1 MRECWRIADSLWNCI
16 NPELPGI
23 FSRLE
28 VLGVP
33 WSQDIPGTTLDAI
46 YLGNHSGGKPPAP
59 IIQRWIVANECEPL
73 TSNQMDLLAGMIHAM
88 NAADWARLWA
98 AEIAEY
104 NPLSNYDMRE
114 TLEDEKTREETGE
127 GSVTYGKTK
136 SKSDSSTT
144 GYGSTET
151 RTDNLTDGYDS
162 TTTRTDN
169 LIDGYGSTETRTD
182 NLQTAR
188 TGTETT
194 ATSRTDTGTT
204 ESIHSVYGLN
214 SATGAPSDKDEG
226 ETSGSSTGQE
236 TLTHN
241 TTDSQTGTQ
250 ATGKTGSDTHT
261 GTQATAKTGSDTHT
275 GTQATAKTG
284 SDTFTGTGTET
295 EGGSDTREDSKTE
308 NESHSYTLTRAGNI
322 GVTTAQDMLTQERA
336 LRAWRFFYDR
346 VFPDVDR
353 LLTLCIY

>member
-16 NPELPGI
+16 DPEIPGI
-23 FSRLE
+23 FVRLE
-28 VLGVP
+28 ALGVP

-46 YLGNHSGGKPPAP
+46 YLGNHSGGKPPSP
-59 IIQRWIVANECEPL
+59 IIQRWIVSNDAEPL
-73 TSNQMDLLAGMIHAM
+73 TSNQMDLLAGMVHAM
-88 NAADWARLWA
+88 NAADWSRLWE
-98 AEIAEY
+98 AEVTEY
-104 NPLSNYDMRE
+104 SPLSNYDMRE
-114 TLEDEKTREETGE
+114 TLEDEKTREENGE

-136 SKSDSSTT
+136 STSDSSST

-151 RTDNLTDGYDS
+151 RTDNLTDGYNS
-162 TTTRTDN
+162 TT
-169 LIDGYGSTETRTD
+169 TRTD

-194 ATSRTDTGTT
+194 ATTRTDTGTT
-204 ESIHSVYGLN
+204 DNTHSVYGLN
-214 SATGAPSDKDEG
+214 STTGAPSDKDEG
-226 ETSGSSTGQE
+226 ETSGTSTGQE

-250 ATGKTGSDTHT
+250 ATARTGNDTHT
-261 GTQATAKTGSDTHT
+261 GTQATAKTGTDTY
-275 GTQATAKTG
+275 
-284 SDTFTGTGTET
+284 TGTGTET
-295 EGGSDTREDSKTE
+295 EGGSDTREDSKTA
-308 NESHSYTLTRAGNI
+308 NETHSYTLTREGNI

-353 LLTLCIY
+353 LLTLCVY